1 MTLRVLLIGIIAAVA
16 LAATAG
22 YQMMRWAEEPVLSES
37 DHPVNKIVVIS
48 EGATFLQAA
57 ALLERERLIRSRSA
71 FVMLGKS
78 QEADRKIQ
86 PGEYELNAAMPPAD
100 ILSKLLAGRV
110 LLHAVT
116 IPEGYTVNQ
125 IADVLEGQRITSRAE
140 FLRLASDKSFL
151 KTLGISAETVEGYLF
166 PDTYRFARGTPAKDV
181 VRTMVDQLG
190 RVMTEEWQARAK
202 DMNLTIHHVLTLA
215 SVIEKETGSGDERPH
230 ISSVFHNRLKK
241 RIPLQSDPTVIYG
254 LPNFDGNLRKK
265 DLSHPSPYNTYRWAG
280 LPPGPIASPGVDSI
294 RAALYPATSKYLYFV
309 SRNDGTHHFST
320 TLVEHNRAVEK
331 YQKLPFRRK
340 TSSQTSVA
348 PGENDLI
355 HRKGVS

>member
-1 MTLRVLLIGIIAAVA
+1 
-16 LAATAG
+16 
-22 YQMMRWAEEPVLSES
+22 MRWAEGPVLSES
-37 DHPVNKIVVIS
+37 DHAVNKIVVIS

-57 ALLERERLIRSRSA
+57 TLLEREQLIRSRSA
-71 FVMLGKS
+71 FVRLGKS

-86 PGEYELNAAMPPAD
+86 PGEYELNGAMSSAD

-110 LLHAVT
+110 LLHTVT

-125 IADVLEGQRITSRAE
+125 IADVLEEQQITNGAE
-140 FLRLASDKSFL
+140 FLRLASDKSFM
-151 KTLGISAETVEGYLF
+151 KALGIAAETVEGYLF

-202 DMNLTIHHVLTLA
+202 DMNLTIHQVLTLA

-265 DLSHPSPYNTYRWAG
+265 DLSHASPYNTYRWAG
-280 LPPGPIASPGVDSI
+280 LPPGPIASPGAESI
-294 RAALYPATSKYLYFV
+294 RAALYPATSTYLYFV
-309 SRNDGTHHFST
+309 SRNDGTHHFSA
-320 TLVEHNRAVEK
+320 TLTEHNRAVEK
-331 YQKLPFRRK
+331 YQKRPFRRGPQ
-340 TSSQTSVA
+340 SQTSVK
-348 PGENDLI
+348 PSTGDLAYV
-355 HRKGVS
+355 KGVS